1 MTGTIDL
8 HLHSQASDGV
18 LPPAAVVAHAAARG
32 VRMLALTDHDTLA
45 GLAEASAAA
54 RTLDVAFVRGV
65 ELSASH
71 SGLALHVVGL
81 GLGTGTGTGISA
93 LETLI
98 AATAELRSARAR
110 EIAYRL
116 DRAGAPG
123 AAALELALRSTI
135 LPTRTHFARALVQ
148 LGHVREPQKAFDRYL
163 GRGGRAYVPGQWPAL
178 ESCISAIRAS
188 GGVAVLAHPLRY
200 RLSAG
205 QRRRLV
211 TEFRD
216 LGGEAVEVISGAGS
230 REQFEA
236 GVSLALRAG
245 LDGSVGSDFHDPA
258 AAWNQPGRLA
268 KLPATVR
275 PVWQRLGIGAD
286 AGAGT

>member
-18 LPPAAVVAHAAARG
+18 LAPAAVVAHAVQRG
-32 VRMLALTDHDTLA
+32 VRVLALTDHDTLA
-45 GLAEASAAA
+45 GLEEASTAA
-54 RTLDVAFVRGV
+54 RTLDVAFIRGV
-65 ELSASH
+65 ELSAGH
-71 SGLALHVVGL
+71 AGHALHVVGL
-81 GLGTGTGTGISA
+81 GLGTGTAIAA
-93 LETLI
+93 LEELI
-98 AATAELRSARAR
+98 AATATLRGARAR
-110 EIAYRL
+110 EIAHRL
-116 DRAGAPG
+116 DHAGAPG
-123 AAALELALRSTI
+123 AAALELALRGTT
-135 LPTRTHFARALVQ
+135 LPTRTHFARALGQ
-148 LGHVREPQKAFDRYL
+148 LGHAREPQQAFDRYL
-163 GRGGRAYVPGQWPAL
+163 GRGGRAYVPGEWPTL
-178 ESCISAIRAS
+178 ESCIAAVRAA

-211 TEFRD
+211 AEFRD
-216 LGGEAVEVISGAGS
+216 CGGEAVEVVSGAGS

-258 AAWNQPGRLA
+258 IAWNQPGRLA

-275 PVWQRLGIGAD
+275 PVWRRLGIGAD